1 LSSRGIRRR
10 DRLPDIRETA
20 GPRTLMPRKENKSFY
35 FQEIARAFFG
45 RRGAPFVLS
54 SRDMVTISSWEER
67 GIPLRIVLEGIER
80 AFENYRKRAVRG
92 RKMSSLSFC
101 QTEILRAYA
110 EFRDRGVGRPEK
122 GESRE
127 DKRKKI
133 KVEVQRF
140 LGSLPPE
147 ADFLG
152 EVYREALA
160 VLNRREASEETLE
173 RLDARAEELINKQ
186 ADAADR
192 AEVER
197 RVRADFPGR
206 SAEELR
212 GICLI
217 KLVKRWRERYRV
229 PYLSYFY
236 Y

>member
-1 LSSRGIRRR
+1 
-10 DRLPDIRETA
+10 
-20 GPRTLMPRKENKSFY
+20 MPRKENKSFY

-45 RRGAPFVLS
+45 LRGAPFVLS
-54 SRDMVTISSWEER
+54 STDMVTISSWEER

-101 QTEILRAYA
+101 QAEILRAYA
-110 EFRDRGVGRPEK
+110 EFRDRGVGRSEK

-133 KVEVQRF
+133 KVEVERF
-140 LGSLPPE
+140 LKLLPAE
-147 ADFLG
+147 AGFLG

-160 VLNRREASEETLE
+160 ALSRKEASEETLE
-173 RLDARAEELINKQ
+173 RLDARAEELIAKQ
-186 ADAADR
+186 ADASDR
-192 AEVER
+192 TEVER

-217 KLVKRWRERYRV
+217 ELVKRWRERYRV

>member
-1 LSSRGIRRR
+1 MS
-10 DRLPDIRETA
+10 
-20 GPRTLMPRKENKSFY
+20 RKENKSFY

-45 RRGAPFVLS
+45 LRGAPFVLS
-54 SRDMVTISSWEER
+54 STDMVTISSWEER
-67 GIPLRIVLEGIER
+67 GIPLRIVLEGMER

-101 QTEILRAYA
+101 QAEILKAYA
-110 EFRDRGVGRPEK
+110 EFRERGVGRAEK

-133 KVEVQRF
+133 KVEVEQF
-140 LGSLPPE
+140 LKLLPAE
-147 ADFLG
+147 AGFLG

-160 VLNRREASEETLE
+160 VLSRKEASEETLE
-173 RLDARAEELINKQ
+173 RLDARAEELIAKQ

-217 KLVKRWRERYRV
+217 ELVKRWRERYRV
-229 PYLSYFY
+229 PYLSYFFY
-236 Y
+236 